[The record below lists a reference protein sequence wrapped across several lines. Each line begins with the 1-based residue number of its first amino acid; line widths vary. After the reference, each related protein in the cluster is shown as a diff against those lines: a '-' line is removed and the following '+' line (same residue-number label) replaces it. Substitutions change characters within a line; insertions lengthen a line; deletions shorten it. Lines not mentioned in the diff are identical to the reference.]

1 MNYIKEINAF
11 RNYLRTNSIPAIAQ
25 ALWYAIIDYHNHSN
39 WEPWITIDNL
49 RLMADLEISKGTLIK
64 HRNILIQNELLLYKS
79 IPRKKNSGKY
89 CLVSLVEKPVT
100 GVQTGTKNKPDSEPD
115 KPNNQSG
122 INFEPVHEPDLEPE
136 CEPECEPDR
145 EPVVPGMPHC
155 EPLLERH
162 KLKTK
167 LNKKD
172 NTTTPTIENQP
183 VDNVDNSGYVDFFN
197 NNFGHLI
204 TQFEMELLESYVEDG
219 MEPEVITLALQEA
232 VESNKRDIRYAKAVL
247 NRWKDNQLNTV
258 QAVMADKKGFE
269 LKKNQ
274 KNKNKSPGRSAPNY
288 GKKES
293 TFNNFKQRN
302 YDFEDLEKKLL
313 GWEDG

>member
-89 CLVSLVEKPVT
+89 CLVSFIENQESSL
-100 GVQTGTKNKPDSEPD
+100 QTGTKNKPDNLPD

-122 INFEPVHEPDLEPE
+122 TNFEPVHEPVHEPDLEPE
-136 CEPECEPDR
+136 CEPDLEPVR
-145 EPVVPGMPHC
+145 EPVVPGEPHY
-155 EPLLERH
+155 EPLHERH

-172 NTTTPTIENQP
+172 NTTTPTKGTP
-183 VDNVDNSGYVDFFN
+183 VDNYINFFN
-197 NNFGHLI
+197 NNFGHVI
-204 TQFEMELLESYVEDG
+204 SPFEVELLESYVKDG
-219 MEPEVITLALQEA
+219 MDPEVITMALQEA
-232 VESNKRDIRYAKAVL
+232 VESNVRDIRYARKVL
-247 NRWKDNQLNTV
+247 NRWKDSQLNTV

-269 LKKNQ
+269 ISKNQ
-274 KNKNKSPGRSAPNY
+274 KLKNKVPGKSTPNY

-293 TFNNFKQRN
+293 TFNNFKQRD
-302 YDFEDLEKKLL
+302 YDFKDLEKKLL
-313 GWEDG
+313 GWEDDG